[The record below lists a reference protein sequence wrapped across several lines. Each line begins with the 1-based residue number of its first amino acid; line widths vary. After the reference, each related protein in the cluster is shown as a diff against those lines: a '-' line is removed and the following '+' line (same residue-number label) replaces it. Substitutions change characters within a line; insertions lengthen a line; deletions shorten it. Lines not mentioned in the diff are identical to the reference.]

1 MGNYIERPS
10 VIRDAVERPSIIR
23 DVIDCGG
30 GVAITVEDSNVESG
44 AWSNLDYLYFLLYPI
59 DLKMNANPRLIYY
72 SQVDLNASNT
82 KKQLDSQLFQ

>member
-1 MGNYIERPS
+1 MANYIERAA
-10 VIRDAVERPSIIR
+10 VIRDTVEKPSVIR

-30 GVAITVEDSNVESG
+30 VAIMVEDSNVESG

-59 DLKMNANPRLIYY
+59 DLKMNANPRLTYY
-72 SQVDLNASNT
+72 SQIDLNASNT